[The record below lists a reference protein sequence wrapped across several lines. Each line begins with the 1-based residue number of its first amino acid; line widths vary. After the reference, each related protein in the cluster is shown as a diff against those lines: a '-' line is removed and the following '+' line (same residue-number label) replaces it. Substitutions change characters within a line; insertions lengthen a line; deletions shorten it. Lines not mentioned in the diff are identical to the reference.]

1 MKNWENIFREYR
13 QFGPS
18 LMGSTSTQKKHP
30 GIPYCKKAEF
40 HFFDKKTAN
49 SKHSCGSTRFAL
61 DFTRMKNKGVTLKCL
76 KGVLI

>member
-18 LMGSTSTQKKHP
+18 LMGSTSTKKSTRAYP
-30 GIPYCKKAEF
+30 IAKKQSSIF
-40 HFFDKKTAN
+40 SIKKTAKP
-49 SKHSCGSTRFAL
+49 KHSCGSTRFAL

-76 KGVLI
+76 KGVLM